1 MTKRIAPYGSWK
13 SPITPDLITA
23 LSTPVMETRV
33 EGREIYWSE
42 MRPLEGGRY
51 VIRHRFPDG
60 RIEECTPPGFNART
74 RVHEYGGGAFTVF
87 EGVIYFTNFADQRLY
102 RHRPGEV
109 PELLTP
115 QEGYR
120 YADLVVDRKRQALF
134 CVRED
139 HTGGGEAVNTLVRL
153 SLSGGENGRVIVS
166 GNDFYSN
173 PRLSPDGKYLAF
185 LTWNHPN
192 MPWDGTELW
201 VAELDEAGDVRHL
214 QKVAGGATESIFQ
227 PEWSPDGKL
236 YFVSDRSNWWNLY
249 RWDGERIEA
258 IYPLEAE
265 FGKPQWVFGMSTYGF
280 WDARRILCTYT
291 QNGFWH
297 LAWLDVEERTLTPID
312 LPYTFFDEIRIGEG
326 FALFEAASPTRPPG
340 LIRFVPSSGEAETIH
355 LAFEPK
361 VPEAYISVPQ
371 SLTFPSLKGEA
382 HAFFYAPRNDDFE
395 APPGERPPLLVI
407 SHGGPT
413 SAAQAILNYSIQFW
427 TSRGFAVLDV
437 NYGGS
442 TGYGREYRMRLNGN
456 WGVVD
461 VEDCCNGALF
471 LAEQGL
477 VDRERMAI
485 RGGSAGGY
493 TTLACLTFRPEV
505 FRAGASYFG
514 LSDLMVFVHDT
525 HKFESRYLTTLVGPY
540 PEQADLYR
548 QRSPL
553 YSVQNLSCPLILFQG
568 DEDRIVPPNQSEL
581 IYQAVKAKGLPV
593 AYLLFQGEQHG
604 FRKAENIR
612 RSLEAE
618 LFFYSRVFGFEPADA
633 LPPLEIEN
641 LEA

>member
-1 MTKRIAPYGSWK
+1 MSRQVAPYGSWK
-13 SPITPDLITA
+13 SPITPELIA
-23 LSTPVMETRV
+23 AISTPVMEVHV

-51 VIRHRFPDG
+51 VIMRRLPRG
-60 RIEECTPPGFNART
+60 QVEAYTPPGFNART
-74 RVHEYGGGAFTVF
+74 RVHEYGGGAFTVSD
-87 EGVIYFTNFADQRLY
+87 GVIYFTNFTDQRLY
-102 RHRPGEV
+102 AHRPGES
-109 PELLTP
+109 PRPLTP
-115 QEGYR
+115 DEGYR
-120 YADLVVDRKRQALF
+120 YADLWVDRSRGVIF

-139 HTGGGEAVNTLVRL
+139 HTVEGEAVNTLVRL
-153 SLSGGENGRVIVS
+153 PLAGGENGRVIVS
-166 GNDFYSN
+166 GNDFYSS
-173 PRLSPDGKYLAF
+173 PRLSPDGRRLAF

-201 VAELDEAGDVRHL
+201 VAELDEEGNVRRL
-214 QKVAGGATESIFQ
+214 QHVAGGLQESIFQ
-227 PEWSPDGKL
+227 PEWSPDGRL

-249 RWDGERIEA
+249 RWDGERVQA
-258 IYPLEAE
+258 IYPMEAE
-265 FGKPQWVFGMSTYGF
+265 FGKPQWLFGMSTYAF

-297 LAWLDVEERTLTPID
+297 LAWLDVEERTLSPIS
-312 LPYTFFDEIRIGEG
+312 LPYTFFDKLRIGDG
-326 FALFEAASPTRPPG
+326 FALFEAASPTQPSG
-340 LIRFVPSSGEAETIH
+340 LRRFDPKNGTVETIH

-361 VPEAYISVPQ
+361 VADRYISVPQ
-371 SLTFPSLKGEA
+371 SLTYPSTHGEA
-382 HAFFYAPRNDDFE
+382 HAFFYLPKNEDFVAPE
-395 APPGERPPLLVI
+395 GERPPLLVI

-413 SAAQAILNYSIQFW
+413 SAAQAVLNYSIQFW

-442 TGYGREYRMRLNGN
+442 TGYGREYRTRLNGN
-456 WGVVD
+456 WGIVD

-493 TTLACLTFRPEV
+493 TTLACLTFRPQV

-514 LSDLMVFVHDT
+514 LSDLTVFIHDT
-525 HKFESRYLTTLVGPY
+525 HKFESRYLMTLIGPY
-540 PEQADLYR
+540 PQRADLYR
-548 QRSPL
+548 ERSPL
-553 YSVQNLSCPLILFQG
+553 YHVQNLSCPLILFQG
-568 DEDRIVPPNQSEL
+568 DEDRIVPPNQSGL
-581 IYQAVKAKGLPV
+581 IYQAAKAKGLPV
-593 AYLLFQGEQHG
+593 AYLLFRGEQHG

-618 LFFYSRVFGFEPADA
+618 LAFYGRVFGFQPADE
-633 LPPLEIEN
+633 LPLLQVEN
-641 LEA
+641 MG